1 MKIVLIKRVN
11 FKYASKKKL
20 YLLVNTSIS
29 LLIPIET
36 NFYMKNYG
44 YKYIRVCFIRDDR
57 ISIVFLRF
65 DETFSEQLIDYP
77 CFEIFEIANIFQ
89 IVLSNIYLSIVTIYC
104 ILFPRWLPFILSLP
118 FDITSLFQIWKSRIV
133 THRSNI
139 SWIKNPVSVKIVKH
153 IPRGRHQSLW
163 SLAKVIY
170 ENEGGTRV
178 EWKEGRKRHD
188 SSITPPRVS

>member
-29 LLIPIET
+29 LLISIET

-44 YKYIRVCFIRDDR
+44 DKYIRVCFIRDDR

-104 ILFPRWLPFILSLP
+104 ILFPRWLLFELTFHSLP
-118 FDITSLFQIWKSRIV
+118 SLRYNLTLPDLKIPNRTSSRTV
-133 THRSNI
+133 RI
-139 SWIKNPVSVKIVKH
+139 S
-153 IPRGRHQSLW
+153 RGL
-163 SLAKVIY
+163 K
-170 ENEGGTRV
+170 TRY
-178 EWKEGRKRHD
+178 
-188 SSITPPRVS
+188 P